1 MVPAF
6 DGHRLGDFMNAFR
19 LALLIAALAAA
30 TAAQA
35 QSQRRGNEDQRV
47 QDKGE
52 APPPRVDKIF
62 PVKASWVA
70 VSLNGKAFSG
80 DRPSFVLDE
89 QFRMRGFA
97 GCNTFSATSYP
108 LRQQGLAVGP
118 FALTK
123 KTCDKGIMAS
133 ERAFLTALRGAARWD
148 SDGKELV
155 VKGTAGDLK
164 FECVL

>member
-1 MVPAF
+1 M
-6 DGHRLGDFMNAFR
+6 
-19 LALLIAALAAA
+19 
-30 TAAQA
+30 
-35 QSQRRGNEDQRV
+35 
-47 QDKGE
+47 
-52 APPPRVDKIF
+52 DKIF

-70 VSLNGKAFSG
+70 ISLNGKAFSG

-164 FECVL
+164 FERVL

>member
-1 MVPAF
+1 
-6 DGHRLGDFMNAFR
+6 
-19 LALLIAALAAA
+19 
-30 TAAQA
+30 
-35 QSQRRGNEDQRV
+35 
-47 QDKGE
+47 
-52 APPPRVDKIF
+52 
-62 PVKASWVA
+62 
-70 VSLNGKAFSG
+70 
-80 DRPSFVLDE
+80 
-89 QFRMRGFA
+89 MRGFA

-164 FECVL
+164 FERVL